1 MGYRVVGRES
11 RRFWEE
17 VVFFQIMKW
26 LTLSWLVGRVRGV
39 EIRFHFSI
47 LFSVIITYLLFRP
60 VSLRAGLLAL
70 LWLVG
75 FVLSVFLH
83 ELGHALAAKLVRVE
97 VKSIVI
103 WLLGGFTNLSREAE
117 KPIHRLAI
125 YAAGPFVTI
134 LLGGLCIVAYSYTPF
149 NPLILWI
156 YVSKSLFLSLAIVNL
171 SLFVVN
177 ILPVFPLDGGNILH
191 ALMELL
197 FGKSNANLITMIVS
211 IPVLL
216 CLIGFGI
223 FTRDYILLAFCIL
236 IALAIGT
243 LNHQT
248 QHWINLGL
256 SYLFKRA
263 GYYYLQ
269 GDYDCAVQYYTRD
282 IEREPQQVNHYIGR
296 AYCYLLMLQ
305 KERALADVE
314 RAVMIAPN
322 NVMAMQLRGDIYAI
336 EKNYDAALEI
346 FENVHKI
353 NSRSG
358 FPPFSRG
365 SVFLDKKEFK
375 SALEEL
381 DKAISLS
388 TQVPLFY
395 VIRSMAH
402 FRLGNLEA
410 AHKDQDSAL
419 RLSEKDALTMADINM
434 QVYENYLDWCEDY
447 YARVLLKRPRSRYAF
462 QGRADAYRMNG
473 EHNKAITDYT
483 RALELNPREPRLF
496 LGRGKSYQAI
506 QDIGCAGV
514 DFRQVLVVTDKI
526 HLRRQAEDLLE
537 SLNGK

>member
-1 MGYRVVGRES
+1 
-11 RRFWEE
+11 
-17 VVFFQIMKW
+17 MKW
-26 LTLSWLVGRVRGV
+26 LTWSWLVGRIRGM

-47 LFSVIITYLLFRP
+47 LFSVIITYFLFRP
-60 VSLRAGLLAL
+60 SGLRAGLLAL
-70 LWLVG
+70 LWLIG
-75 FVLSVFLH
+75 FVFSVFLH

-103 WLLGGFTNLSREAE
+103 WLLGGFTNLSREPE

-134 LLGGLCIVAYSYTPF
+134 LLGGLCIVAYFYTPF
-149 NPLILWI
+149 NPLIPWI

-177 ILPVFPLDGGNILH
+177 ILPVYPLDGGNILH

-211 IPVLL
+211 VPVLL

-223 FTRDYILLAFCIL
+223 FTRDYILLSFCVL

-243 LNHQT
+243 LNRHT

-263 GYYYLQ
+263 AYYYLQ
-269 GDYDCAVQYYTRD
+269 GDYDRAVQYYTRD
-282 IEREPQQVNHYIGR
+282 IAREPQQVNHYIGR
-296 AYCYLLMLQ
+296 SYCYFLMLQ

-314 RAVMIAPN
+314 HALMIVPN
-322 NVMAMQLRGDIYAI
+322 NAIAMQLRGDIYSM

-346 FENVHKI
+346 FERAHQLNP
-353 NSRSG
+353 NWGNPSFGRA
-358 FPPFSRG
+358 
-365 SVFLDKKEFK
+365 SVFMDKKEFQ
-375 SALEEL
+375 SALDEF
-381 DKAISLS
+381 DKAIPFLAQS
-388 TQVPLFY
+388 PLFY
-395 VIRSMAH
+395 VIRSMVH

-419 RLSEKDALTMADINM
+419 RLSEKDALTMADINI

-447 YARVLLKRPRSRYAF
+447 YARVLLKRPRSWYAY
-462 QGRADAYRMNG
+462 QGRADAYRVNG

-483 RALELNPREPRLF
+483 RALELNPREPRLY

-506 QDIGCAGV
+506 QDIGRAGV
-514 DFRQVLVVTDKI
+514 DFRQVPVVTDKI